1 MDFRF
6 TDEQE
11 LLVESIE
18 EFVAR
23 NMPEELI
30 NEMYETGVV
39 PDALSKA
46 WMDAGFGL
54 MGVPE
59 EYGGTPCDNTTLLVM
74 YEALFRASACFTPF
88 CSNAMALFDV
98 IGLGPKEQV
107 ERAVAAYKETGR
119 PLFSFA
125 ISEPGAGS
133 DNKGMTSYTK
143 KQTDGTYLLNGTKTF
158 VTNGEDFPELF
169 VIAKDEDPARE
180 NKSMSIWTVPLNL
193 PGVSTAKLHKIG
205 QTIMPFCE
213 VYFDDVVV
221 TEAMRA
227 GTPGA
232 GFSGIMRQFEL
243 ERCLCAAQ
251 SVGWAHAAL
260 SDAANYATERMAFGK
275 PIADFQ
281 LIQLKLTEMETI
293 VQNVRNMMYKTLW
306 KLDNDIPA
314 NLDAALLKRYSGIE
328 CTRVA
333 SEALQIHG
341 GLGYTTETRL
351 GRIFL
356 DCRGNE
362 IAGGTDEVMVHI
374 AGRQIPKKYKK

>member
-1 MDFRF
+1 MDFSF

-30 NEMYETGVV
+30 AGMYETGVV
-39 PDALSKA
+39 PDGLSKA

-98 IGLGPKEQV
+98 IGLGPREQV
-107 ERAVAAYKETGR
+107 ERAVAAYRETGR

-133 DNKGMTSYTK
+133 DNKGMASCTRR
-143 KQTDGTYLLNGTKTF
+143 QADGTYLLNGTKTF

-180 NKSMSIWTVPLNL
+180 NKSFSLWIVPSDA
-193 PGVSTAKLHKIG
+193 PGVSTAKQHKIG

-213 VYFDDVVV
+213 IYFDDVKL
-221 TEAMRA
+221 TEDMRM
-227 GTPGA
+227 GEPGK
-232 GFSGIMRQFEL
+232 GFIGVMKQFEL

-251 SVGWAHAAL
+251 SLGWAHAAL
-260 SDAANYATERMAFGK
+260 SDAANYATERVAFGK
-275 PIADFQ
+275 PIAEFQ
-281 LIQLKLTEMETI
+281 LIQLKLTEMETAI
-293 VQNVRNMMYKTLW
+293 QNIQNMLYKTLW
-306 KLDNDIPA
+306 SLDNGVPVQ
-314 NLDAALLKRYSGIE
+314 LESALLKRYAVME

-356 DCRGNE
+356 DCRGNQ

-374 AGRQIPKKYKK
+374 AGRLIPQKYRK

>member
-59 EYGGTPCDNTTLLVM
+59 EYGGTPCDNLTLGIM
-74 YEALFRASACFTPF
+74 YEALYEASACFSPF
-88 CSNAMALFDV
+88 CSNVLAMFDV
-98 IGLGPKEQV
+98 CAMGTEEQIKKCV
-107 ERAVAAYKETGR
+107 QVYTETGE
-119 PLFSFA
+119 PPFCLA
-125 ISEPGAGS
+125 ITEPGAGS

-143 KQTDGTYLLNGTKTF
+143 KQDDGTFVLNGSKSF
-158 VTNGEDFPELF
+158 VTNGEDFPEMF

-180 NKSMSIWTVPLNL
+180 NKSFSLWIVPIDAL
-193 PGVSTAKLHKIG
+193 GVSTAKQHKIG

-213 VYFDDVVV
+213 IYFDDVKL
-221 TEAMRA
+221 TEDMRI
-227 GTPGA
+227 GTPGK
-232 GFSGIMRQFEL
+232 GFIGVMKQFEL

-251 SVGWAHAAL
+251 SLGWAHAAL
-260 SDAANYATERMAFGK
+260 SDAANYATERM
-275 PIADFQ
+275 
-281 LIQLKLTEMETI
+281 
-293 VQNVRNMMYKTLW
+293 
-306 KLDNDIPA
+306 
-314 NLDAALLKRYSGIE
+314 
-328 CTRVA
+328 
-333 SEALQIHG
+333 
-341 GLGYTTETRL
+341 
-351 GRIFL
+351 
-356 DCRGNE
+356 
-362 IAGGTDEVMVHI
+362 
-374 AGRQIPKKYKK
+374 